1 MFIRFVSFFRFP
13 VGGRGSSH
21 SCYDKTCARRIR
33 RFRWLMRSLWHG
45 RARYRR
51 FSCIFK
57 NRTINE
63 KAEKPQRFTK
73 YAPPYP
79 ARVDKP
85 RSIGRVVSQS
95 LSLTTI
101 KISTYLS
108 YQSKNF
114 KNLNNLKNLN
124 VCMSF

>member
-1 MFIRFVSFFRFP
+1 
-13 VGGRGSSH
+13 
-21 SCYDKTCARRIR
+21 
-33 RFRWLMRSLWHG
+33 MRSLWHG

-85 RSIGRVVSQS
+85 RSIGRVVSES
-95 LSLTTI
+95 LSSNDKNI
-101 KISTYLS
+101 YLFILS
-108 YQSKNF
+108 IQEF
-114 KNLNNLKNLN
+114 
-124 VCMSF
+124 